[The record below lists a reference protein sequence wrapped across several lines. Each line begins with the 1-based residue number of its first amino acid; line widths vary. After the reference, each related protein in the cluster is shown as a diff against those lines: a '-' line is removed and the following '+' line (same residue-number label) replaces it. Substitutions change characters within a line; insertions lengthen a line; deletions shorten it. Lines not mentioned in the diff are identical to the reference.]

1 MFPLLPETRPA
12 ARQGLMVGF
21 ATGLSGISF
30 GALAV
35 AAGLTVWPAVLLSAL
50 LFSGGPQFA
59 LIGVIASGGS
69 GAAAVA
75 ASTLLGFAQRVLR
88 AADGAHPASARLAAR
103 GGGAADD

>member
-1 MFPLLPETRPA
+1 MFPLNDETRPA

-21 ATGLSGISF
+21 ATGLYGISF

-50 LFSGGPQFA
+50 LFSGGSQFA

-75 ASTLLGFAQRVLR
+75 AARCWVCATGLR